1 MSVNI
6 SITDVNELIEARS
19 FVPPNSSSLVLETYP
34 TEAFNEALPLP
45 LDTSTAANRARFA
58 QVLVVIVRNLEKL
71 KDVAVATLN
80 DTNNRADRLNL
91 ADILEASHV
100 HVRQLIDE
108 PRMQDEHN
116 DVHDISAQDFAIA
129 AQKASK
135 SSAAILSII
144 PETTQLNAL
153 QAVGST
159 PTRALQPIKD
169 WLQTQS
175 KAHNEAAE
183 LKSILIVPSPKYEET
198 KYYWALLRGYKVLRP
213 IVTECQ
219 HSAFLV
225 MKTNKPNTPNV
236 FGRTEA
242 FNEALPLPLDTSTAA
257 NRARF
262 AQVLVVIVRN
272 LEKLK
277 DVAVATLNDTNNRAD
292 RLNLADILEASHV
305 HVRQLIDEPRIPYCL
320 HTEVEYFLFLVQ

>member
-108 PRMQDEHN
+108 PRMQALHRSTADAIQPRVYTIQGSMN
-116 DVHDISAQDFAIA
+116 TIA
-129 AQKASK
+129 ALKVKLREEEGTSPTRASK
-135 SSAAILSII
+135 SRIYFR
-144 PETTQLNAL
+144 N
-153 QAVGST
+153 
-159 PTRALQPIKD
+159 
-169 WLQTQS
+169 
-175 KAHNEAAE
+175 
-183 LKSILIVPSPKYEET
+183 KSI
-198 KYYWALLRGYKVLRP
+198 
-213 IVTECQ
+213 
-219 HSAFLV
+219 
-225 MKTNKPNTPNV
+225 
-236 FGRTEA
+236 
-242 FNEALPLPLDTSTAA
+242 
-257 NRARF
+257 
-262 AQVLVVIVRN
+262 
-272 LEKLK
+272 
-277 DVAVATLNDTNNRAD
+277 
-292 RLNLADILEASHV
+292 
-305 HVRQLIDEPRIPYCL
+305 
-320 HTEVEYFLFLVQ
+320 